1 MSAGHTIYLEELG
14 LTPGDSVSY
23 YARATDSDTVQT
35 ARPSSSDI
43 YFVQIRPF
51 KKDFKPAQ
59 SQAGAAA
66 AAAAAATTSA
76 SCRSSRRRSS
86 PRRST

>member
-1 MSAGHTIYLEELG
+1 VSAGHTIYLEELG

-23 YARATDSDTVQT
+23 YARATDSDTVQSKT
-35 ARPSSSDI
+35 VSSDI

-59 SQAGAAA
+59 SQAGGGGGGGGGGNEPR
-66 AAAAAATTSA
+66 
-76 SCRSSRRRSS
+76 SCADAGRSKIRS
-86 PRRST
+86 PLE